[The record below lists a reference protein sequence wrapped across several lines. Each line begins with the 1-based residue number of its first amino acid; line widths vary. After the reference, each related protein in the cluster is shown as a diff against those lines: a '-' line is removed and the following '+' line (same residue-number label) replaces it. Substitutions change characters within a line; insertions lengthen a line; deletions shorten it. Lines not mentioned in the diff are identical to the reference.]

1 MSLLDC
7 PPDSSFRGGNHG
19 YGASDVVGRHPLLA
33 LGGRFLGHAAAVV
46 LGFVLIIVGLA
57 LGVTM
62 IMLPVGVVVAMMGV
76 AILIMGLFARIDE
89 KS

>member
-1 MSLLDC
+1 MATANQTLS
-7 PPDSSFRGGNHG
+7 
-19 YGASDVVGRHPLLA
+19 ARHPLLA
-33 LGGRFLGHAAAVV
+33 LGGRFLGHAAAIV

-76 AILIMGLFARIDE
+76 AILVMGLFARIDE
-89 KS
+89 KP